1 MPLTQTSIFISK
13 ENANYYM
20 QFLFG
25 HIWTTVMSC
34 TIKPNKSF
42 KEKLKSIQY
51 NECLALV
58 GGIRCTLKEKNF
70 KNWDW
75 SPLEIDTDVEDFAF
89 FYKVQEN
96 KNPKYLLNLI
106 PARRSLYSTRNI
118 HNIPFLNTKHTF
130 SKTLFFLRL

>member
-13 ENANYYM
+13 ENANYYI

-58 GGIRCTLKEKNF
+58 GEIRCTLKEKNF

-89 FYKVQEN
+89 FYKV
-96 KNPKYLLNLI
+96 
-106 PARRSLYSTRNI
+106 
-118 HNIPFLNTKHTF
+118 
-130 SKTLFFLRL
+130 